1 MKDKCFID
9 SNLLVYTFDPNELDK
24 MNFIS
29 DFLDKIKKKENSVIS
44 TQSLGEFYNVA
55 TKKLKL
61 SKEKAENACRK
72 FAETFPVYEITTE
85 NVFHA
90 MEISR
95 KTQYSYWDS
104 LILAVASDIGCSTV
118 YSEDLTSGQ
127 TVDGVKVVN
136 PFFV

>member
-9 SNLLVYTFDPNELDK
+9 SNLLVYTCDQREDEKRLYIV
-24 MNFIS
+24 NF
-29 DFLDKIKKKENSVIS
+29 LEKLREIKAPVIS
-44 TQSLGEFYNVA
+44 TQSLGEFFNVV
-55 TKKLKL
+55 TKKFLFT
-61 SKEKAENACRK
+61 KEYAASVCQNFRESY
-72 FAETFPVYEITTE
+72 PVYEITTE

-136 PFFV
+136 PFYV

>member
-9 SNLLVYTFDPNELDK
+9 SK
-24 MNFIS
+24 
-29 DFLDKIKKKENSVIS
+29 
-44 TQSLGEFYNVA
+44 
-55 TKKLKL
+55 
-61 SKEKAENACRK
+61 
-72 FAETFPVYEITTE
+72 E

-127 TVDGVKVVN
+127 TIDGVKVVN
-136 PFFV
+136 PFYV